1 MSERLKDGS
10 TAYYWAPQRRDTAAG
25 FRLHAEALGHDYGP
39 ATARAGDIRTT
50 WGGIGHGIEVRLIA
64 PAATTS
70 PTPPEIK
77 PPTRR
82 SRLRYGARIGAWAA

>member
-1 MSERLKDGS
+1 MTES
-10 TAYYWAPQRRDTAAG
+10 QDTCDPLIATLLRALVARSGGHITVTTNEIAA
-25 FRLHAEALGHDYGP
+25 A
-39 ATARAGDIRTT
+39 ARAGDIRTT

-82 SRLRYGARIGAWAA
+82 SRLRYGARIGTRAA